1 MKNLLPH
8 YNSYKIIIKYI
19 AMKKNQYNN
28 NGKRSMNMTMKLLGA
43 AFFILH
49 SSFFISSC
57 SNFLDEQVPQAT
69 LTQDEVKK
77 PEYIDNVL
85 ISAYAGLLSI
95 EDMNSSFSLW
105 NYDTRSDDAYVGGS
119 NPSDGEP
126 FHILEKHA
134 TVMTTDW
141 PYNDI
146 WNRFYKYLSR
156 ISLSLDML
164 AVADQNNTVIQQR
177 TAEMKFLRAYG
188 HFQLKRLFKH
198 IPFVNKPN
206 MQEDDY
212 NNLTNTEYTNDEG
225 WQQIINDLEDAYAV
239 LPVTQAEK
247 GRPTKAACAAFLAKV
262 YLYKAYRQDDANTNQ
277 VTSINDADLQKVVE
291 YTAPALYANYGLEN
305 DLHNNFR
312 PEEQYENGKESI
324 WAIQYSKNDGTVYG
338 NLNFSY
344 RLIVPCIPKVHDAGC
359 DFYKPSINLVNAY
372 RTNSDGLPYL
382 DNVPATVTDYE
393 VGSAQT
399 VDPRLFETVGVPG
412 TPYMF
417 NPNFMMAKTNTWSR
431 SGGMY
436 GYYVSLKQ
444 NVDPALTDSYLF
456 VCDNQWASSMNRIVF
471 RYADVL
477 LMRAEALAQLGQ
489 TTEAIALVNQVRS
502 RAMAMTTN
510 SVVANY
516 PNKYGVHYAIGKYNG
531 TYSKDEAMKIVKM
544 ERRLELAM
552 ESERFFDLV
561 RWGDAATVI
570 NRFYTTESEKMN
582 FLSGSLFTA
591 NKNEY
596 LPIPDDQMKAANGH
610 YTQNCGQW

>member
-1 MKNLLPH
+1 MKTT
-8 YNSYKIIIKYI
+8 YIKYI
-19 AMKKNQYNN
+19 CAICVICGLM
-28 NGKRSMNMTMKLLGA
+28 
-43 AFFILH
+43 
-49 SSFFISSC
+49 SC
-57 SNFLDEQVPQAT
+57 SDFLEEQVPQAT
-69 LTQDEVKK
+69 LTQDEVKQ

-126 FHILEKHA
+126 FHILEKHT

-164 AVADQNNTVIQQR
+164 AVADQDNAVIQQR

-188 HFQLKRLFKH
+188 HFQLKRLFKK
-198 IPFVNKPN
+198 IPFVNKLN

-212 NNLTNTEYTNDEG
+212 NNLTNTEYNNDEG

-239 LPVTQAEK
+239 LPMTQAEK

-277 VTSINDADLQKVVE
+277 VTAINEADLQKVVE
-291 YTAPALYANYGLEN
+291 YTAPGLYAGYGLES

-417 NPNFMMAKTNTWSR
+417 NPNFMMGKNNTWSR

-444 NVDPALTDSYLF
+444 NVDPALTDTYLF
-456 VCDNQWASSMNRIVF
+456 VCDNQWASSMNRVVF

-477 LMRAEALAQLGQ
+477 LMRAEAMAQTGK
-489 TTEAIALVNQVRS
+489 TADAIVLVNQVRD
-502 RAMAMTTN
+502 RAAGMAKN
-510 SVVANY
+510 SIVANY
-516 PNKYGVHYAIGKYNG
+516 PNKYGVHFAIGKYNG
-531 TYSKDEAMKIVKM
+531 SYSKEEAMKIIKM

-570 NRFYTTESEKMN
+570 NRFYSSESEKME
-582 FLSGSLFTA
+582 FLKDSKFTS

-596 LPIPDDQMKAANGH
+596 LPVPFEQLAASNGH

>member
-1 MKNLLPH
+1 MKTTYRIFCVICICFGL
-8 YNSYKIIIKYI
+8 
-19 AMKKNQYNN
+19 M
-28 NGKRSMNMTMKLLGA
+28 G
-43 AFFILH
+43 
-49 SSFFISSC
+49 C
-57 SNFLDEQVPQAT
+57 SDFLEEQVPQAT

-77 PEYIDNVL
+77 PDYIDNVL

-126 FHILEKHA
+126 FHILEKHT

-164 AVADQNNTVIQQR
+164 AVADQENTTIQQR

-188 HFQLKRLFKH
+188 HFQLKRLFKK
-198 IPFVNKPN
+198 IPFVNKLN

-239 LPVTQAEK
+239 LPATQADK

-262 YLYKAYRQDDANTNQ
+262 YLYKAYRQDDANSNK
-277 VTSINDADLQKVVE
+277 VTSVNEADLQKVVE
-291 YTAPALYANYGLEN
+291 YTAPGLYAGYGLES

-372 RTNSDGLPYL
+372 RTNSDGLPL
-382 DNVPATVTDYE
+382 IDNAAAAAPDYE

-399 VDPRLFETVGVPG
+399 VDPRLFVTVGVPG

-417 NPNFMMAKTNTWSR
+417 NPNFMISKSNTWSR

-444 NVDPALTDSYLF
+444 NVDPSLTDTYLF
-456 VCDNQWASSMNRIVF
+456 VCDNQWASSMNRVVF

-477 LMRAEALAQLGQ
+477 LMRAEALAQLGK
-489 TTEAIALVNQVRS
+489 TDEAISLVNQVRS
-502 RAMAMTTN
+502 RAQGMTTG

-531 TYSKDEAMKIVKM
+531 SYSKEETLKIVKM

-561 RWGDAATVI
+561 RWGEAATVI
-570 NRFYTTESEKMN
+570 NRFYTTEGEKMN
-582 FLSGSLFTA
+582 FLSGAVFTA
-591 NKNEY
+591 DKNEY

-610 YTQNCGQW
+610 YTQNCGKW

>member
-1 MKNLLPH
+1 MKKN
-8 YNSYKIIIKYI
+8 IIKYAAYVLTALPLGSI
-19 AMKKNQYNN
+19 
-28 NGKRSMNMTMKLLGA
+28 GGGLL
-43 AFFILH
+43 
-49 SSFFISSC
+49 SSC
-57 SNFLDEQVPQAT
+57 SDFLDEQVPQAT
-69 LTQDEVKK
+69 LTQDEVKN

-85 ISAYAGLLSI
+85 VSAYAGLVSI

-119 NPSDGEP
+119 DFSDGEP
-126 FHILEKHA
+126 FHILEKSSG
-134 TVMTTDW
+134 VMTTDW

-164 AVADQNNTVIQQR
+164 AVSDQTNTTIQQR

-188 HFQLKRLFKH
+188 HFQLKRLFKK
-198 IPFVNKPN
+198 IPFVNKLN
-206 MQEDDY
+206 MEEEDY
-212 NNLTNTEYTNDEG
+212 NNLSNTEYTNDEG

-239 LPVTQAEK
+239 LPEVQAEK

-262 YLYKAYRQDDANTNQ
+262 YLYKAYRQDDASTNQ
-277 VTSINDADLQKVVE
+277 VTSVNEADLQKVVE
-291 YTAPALYANYGLEN
+291 YTNPAIYGGYGLES

-312 PEEQYENGKESI
+312 PEEQYENGKESL
-324 WAIQYSKNDGTVYG
+324 WAIQYSRNDGTVYG

-359 DFYKPSINLVNAY
+359 DFYKPSISLVNAY
-372 RTNSDGLPYL
+372 RTTSDGLPFF
-382 DNVPATVTDYE
+382 DNAPTADYA

-399 VDPRLFETVGVPG
+399 VDPRLFVTVGVPG

-417 NPNFMMAKTNTWSR
+417 NTNYMMSTTNTWSR
-431 SGGMY
+431 SGGTY
-436 GYYVSLKQ
+436 GYFVSLKQ

-477 LMRAEALAQLGQ
+477 LMRAEALAQQGK
-489 TTEAIALVNQVRS
+489 TAEAIALVNQVRS
-502 RAMAMTTN
+502 RAADMATN
-510 SVVANY
+510 SIVSNY
-516 PNKYGVHYAIGKYNG
+516 PNKYGVHFAIGKYNG
-531 TYSKDEAMKIVKM
+531 NYSKDETMRIVKM

-570 NRFYTTESEKMN
+570 NRFYSSEGAKMN
-582 FLSGSLFTA
+582 FLGGSQFTA

-596 LPIPDDQMKAANGH
+596 LPVPYEQIAASNGH

>member
-1 MKNLLPH
+1 MKTTYRIFCVICICFGL
-8 YNSYKIIIKYI
+8 
-19 AMKKNQYNN
+19 M
-28 NGKRSMNMTMKLLGA
+28 G
-43 AFFILH
+43 
-49 SSFFISSC
+49 C
-57 SNFLDEQVPQAT
+57 SDFLDEQVPQAT

-126 FHILEKHA
+126 FHILEKHT

-164 AVADQNNTVIQQR
+164 AVADQENTTIQQR

-188 HFQLKRLFKH
+188 HFQLKRLFKK
-198 IPFVNKPN
+198 IPFVNKLN

-239 LPVTQAEK
+239 LPATQADK
-247 GRPTKAACAAFLAKV
+247 GRPTKAACAAFLAKA
-262 YLYKAYRQDDANTNQ
+262 YLYKAYRQDDANSNK
-277 VTSINDADLQKVVE
+277 VTSVNEADLQKVVE
-291 YTAPALYANYGLEN
+291 YTAPGLYAGYGLES

-372 RTNSDGLPYL
+372 RTNSDGLPLL
-382 DNVPATVTDYE
+382 DNAAVAASDYE

-399 VDPRLFETVGVPG
+399 VDPRLFVTVGVPG

-417 NPNFMMAKTNTWSR
+417 NPNFMISKSNTWSR

-444 NVDPALTDSYLF
+444 NVDPSLTDTYLF
-456 VCDNQWASSMNRIVF
+456 VCDNQWASSMNRVVF

-477 LMRAEALAQLGQ
+477 LMRAEALAQLGK
-489 TTEAIALVNQVRS
+489 TDEAISLVNQVRS
-502 RAMAMTTN
+502 RAQGMTTG

-531 TYSKDEAMKIVKM
+531 SYSKEETLKIVKM

-561 RWGDAATVI
+561 RWGEAATVI
-570 NRFYTTESEKMN
+570 NRFYTTEGEKMN
-582 FLSGSLFTA
+582 FLSGAVFTA
-591 NKNEY
+591 DKNEY